1 MDLQILSSNPGCN
14 GSFLLGPFSPF
25 PCDCVVEKMTDSSQ
39 FSLDGLAEDEPDSVL
54 VCKEEEES
62 SPKPIHLQ
70 DDNMPAPEEK

>member
-39 FSLDGLAEDEPDSVL
+39 FSLDGLAEDQPDSVL
-54 VCKEEEES
+54 VCEEEEEVS
-62 SPKPIHLQ
+62 YRLTVNCLGSCLAASH
-70 DDNMPAPEEK
+70 